1 MNRFSQVATLE
12 KNKLSSDAPF
22 LLMVEVNCKELPD
35 KIRLVR
41 NTEDVIWQKQ
51 TWTAF
56 PLDIEDYTEDG
67 KTLPALNLK
76 ISSGHGLLT
85 TYLQQYNGLVDSEVA
100 LYIVHSKLLDVD
112 TPETELD
119 FVINECTY
127 DEEWISFTLG
137 PSPEIADRWPNWRYL
152 TDFCPFVCG
161 DIRCGYTGEETC
173 QNNLASCL
181 MQERFGGEPGI
192 QQGR

>member
-1 MNRFSQVATLE
+1 MNHFSQVATLE
-12 KNKLSSDAPF
+12 KNKLASDSPF
-22 LLMVEVNCKELPD
+22 LLLVEVTCKDLPD

-41 NTEDVIWQKQ
+41 NTEDVTWCKE

-56 PLDIEDYTEDG
+56 PLDIEQYTEDG

-76 ISSGHGLLT
+76 ISSGRGLLT

-100 LYIVHSKLLDVD
+100 VYIVHAKLLDIE

-119 FVINECTY
+119 FVINECSY

-137 PSPEIADRWPNWRYL
+137 PSPEIADRFPAWRYL

-161 DIRCGYTGEETC
+161 DIRCGYTGEKTC

-192 QQGR
+192 QTGR

>member
-1 MNRFSQVATLE
+1 MNHFSQVATLE
-12 KNKLSSDAPF
+12 KNKLASDSPF
-22 LLMVEVNCKELPD
+22 LLLVEVTCKDLPD

-41 NTEDVIWQKQ
+41 NTEDVTWCKE

-56 PLDIEDYTEDG
+56 PLDIEQYTEDG

-76 ISSGHGLLT
+76 ISSGRGLLT

-100 LYIVHSKLLDVD
+100 VYIVHAKLLDIE

-119 FVINECTY
+119 FVINECSY

-137 PSPEIADRWPNWRYL
+137 PSPEIADRFPAWRYL

-161 DIRCGYTGEETC
+161 DIRCGYTGEKTC

-181 MQERFGGEPGI
+181 MPERFGGEPGI
-192 QQGR
+192 QTGR

>member
-12 KNKLSSDAPF
+12 KNKLASDSPF
-22 LLMVEVNCKELPD
+22 LLMVEVNCKDLPD
-35 KIRLVR
+35 KIRLAR
-41 NTEDVIWQKQ
+41 NTEDIEWRGQF
-51 TWTAF
+51 WTAF
-56 PLDIEDYTEDG
+56 PMDIEDYTEDG

-76 ISSGHGLLT
+76 ISSGRGLLT

-100 LYIVHSKLLDVD
+100 VYIVHAKLLDIE

-119 FVINECTY
+119 FVINECSY

-137 PSPEIADRWPNWRYL
+137 PSPEIADRFPNWRYL

-161 DIRCGYTGEETC
+161 DIRCGYTGEKTC

-181 MQERFGGEPGI
+181 MPERFGGEPGI
-192 QQGR
+192 QTGR